1 MFQLG
6 AKMVFLLYRRVIS
19 PAIHVL
25 AGPGMGCRYEPS
37 CSEYCEQAIREWG
50 FLQGAFLGI
59 RRILRCQPLGSSGI
73 DPVPKKTNKGLFE

>member
-6 AKMVFLLYRRVIS
+6 ARVVFGLYRRIVS

-37 CSEYCEQAIREWG
+37 CSVYFEQAIREWG
-50 FLQGAFLGI
+50 FIRGLSLGI
-59 RRILRCQPLGSSGI
+59 RRILRCQPWGSSGI
-73 DPVPKKTNKGLFE
+73 DPVPTKTNKGLFE

>member
-6 AKMVFLLYRRVIS
+6 ARVVFGLYRRIVS

-37 CSEYCEQAIREWG
+37 CSVYCEQAIREWG
-50 FLQGAFLGI
+50 FIRGLPLGI
-59 RRILRCQPLGSSGI
+59 RRILRCQPWGSSGI
-73 DPVPKKTNKGLFE
+73 DPVPTKTNKGLFE